1 MEILE
6 QYRAEKGLTKTQ
18 LADLLGISPTM
29 ISLIVSGAR
38 QPGFALTRRIEKV
51 TGIPRSQLRPDIF
64 GDAA

>member
-51 TGIPRSQLRPDIF
+51 TGIPRAQLRPDIF

>member
-1 MEILE
+1 MELLE

-38 QPGFALTRRIEKV
+38 QPGFALTRRIEEV
-51 TGIPRSQLRPDIF
+51 TGIPRAQLRPDIF

>member
-1 MEILE
+1 MELLE

-38 QPGFALTRRIEKV
+38 QPGFALTRRIEEV
-51 TGIPRSQLRPDIF
+51 TGIPRARLRPDIF

>member
-6 QYRAEKGLTKTQ
+6 KYREEKGLTKTQ
-18 LADLLGISPTM
+18 LADLLGISPAM

-38 QPGFALTRRIEKV
+38 QPGFALTRRIEEI
-51 TGIPRSQLRPDIF
+51 TGIPRALLRPDIF